1 MRIEVD
7 IDGKITKHK
16 DAPVVA
22 RPIEEMEDERIALI
36 KSKANELIVSKYS
49 IIWQLNHPRLDETYI
64 NQYAWID
71 NVRNISNEAE
81 STGIALED
89 INWGI

>member
-7 IDGKITKHK
+7 IDGELTEHE
-16 DAPVVA
+16 DAPIIA
-22 RPIEEMEDERIALI
+22 SSIEEIEDERIALI

-64 NQYAWID
+64 NQYDWID

-81 STGIALED
+81 SNGTALED
-89 INWGI
+89 IDWGI